1 MITETPNT
9 SDEPEGEETAPA
21 RRIQAWLSPVLR
33 IAATA
38 GLMGYAVKD
47 LDWGRFGQTLTTA
60 SWGWWL
66 AGLVVTLVV
75 QAVAG
80 IRWAA
85 LARPLGF
92 DFPRRFFV
100 RRFFEG
106 MFFSLCLPS
115 SIGGDAVKAVR
126 IGSTTRLRL
135 LAACSV
141 LADRLTGVAALG
153 VLVGTSVISQ
163 KFNLGVPLVVAVFV
177 GLLTAALAAFWIGLS
192 VLDRVHAALPEGSS
206 TRNFVGR
213 LMPYRE
219 RPMLIAGALAWSF
232 IVQMG
237 GALSVS
243 LVARAVG
250 VSQPLSVW
258 FTVVPIVALVMVL
271 PISIGGFGVRENSLE
286 FLLRGYGVPSETG
299 LAVALLWDMCIII
312 AGLVGGIL
320 FLLERKPVHAA
331 AKPAP

>member
-1 MITETPNT
+1 MTAHLPTLNDATETT
-9 SDEPEGEETAPA
+9 EPSPGR
-21 RRIQAWLSPVLR
+21 RRIPGWLSVVLR
-33 IAATA
+33 VAATV
-38 GLMGYAVKD
+38 GLMAYAVKGR
-47 LDWGRFGQTLTTA
+47 DWDVFRNTLATA

-66 AGLVVTLVV
+66 TALATTLVV

-115 SIGGDAVKAVR
+115 SIGGDVVKAVR
-126 IGSTTRLRL
+126 VGATTPLRL

-153 VLVGTSVISQ
+153 VLVGTSVIAQ
-163 KFNLGVPLVVAVFV
+163 RLGLETPLVAVVFI
-177 GLLTAALAAFWIGLS
+177 GLLLAALAAFWIVLS
-192 VLDRVHAALPEGSS
+192 VLDRIHSAMPEGSKA
-206 TRNFVGR
+206 RDFVGR
-213 LMPYRE
+213 LMPYRQ
-219 RPMLIAGALAWSF
+219 RPMLVAGALAWSF

-237 GALSVS
+237 GAVAVS
-243 LVARAVG
+243 FVARALG
-250 VSQPLSVW
+250 VNKPLSVW
-258 FTVVPIVALVMVL
+258 FTVVPIVSLLMVL

-299 LAVALLWDMCIII
+299 VAIALLWGMCTILV
-312 AGLVGGIL
+312 GLVGGVL
-320 FLLERKPVHAA
+320 FLLERKPVHT
-331 AKPAP
+331 PRT